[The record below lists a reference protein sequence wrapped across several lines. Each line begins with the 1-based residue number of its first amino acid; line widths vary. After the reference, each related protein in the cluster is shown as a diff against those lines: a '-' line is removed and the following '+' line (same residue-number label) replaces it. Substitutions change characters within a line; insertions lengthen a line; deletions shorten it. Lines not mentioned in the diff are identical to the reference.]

1 MCPTLECCDDTFE
14 SYELLTEHLTIRHGL
29 RVNQFKRVTCCSKSL
44 TDVEEFE
51 RHKEEDA
58 GHIECNVCP
67 FLTKDDSAHKL
78 HMLEKHEDEA
88 SVREGEFT
96 IDVHKAMEIFNAPH
110 SPIFTQ
116 LPIL

>member
-1 MCPTLECCDDTFE
+1 MCRTLECCDDTFE

-29 RVNQFKRVTCCSKSL
+29 RVNQFKRVTCCSKSIS
-44 TDVEEFE
+44 DVEEFE

-78 HMLEKHEDEA
+78 HMLEKHEDETA
-88 SVREGEFT
+88 VR
-96 IDVHKAMEIFNAPH
+96 
-110 SPIFTQ
+110 
-116 LPIL
+116 